1 MNLGIVRALT
11 FARSIGYWRDKGSL
25 MWSFVVPPVLIVCM
39 ALAFSGED
47 PAVFRIGVLTP
58 TASTVPAAE
67 ETLAAESRTLPLVL
81 QQPFI
86 ERIGYPDL
94 KTALTRVRHHQLDLM
109 VASNSAL
116 AGAGADSM
124 QEARAETQTGDRKP
138 YDTGVRQIDAR
149 HDRDKSDDNAII
161 AAPTSTNGLTYWI
174 NPGAR
179 RGEALEALLTA
190 NPDFALTRVAVS
202 GQRVRYVDWVV
213 PGILGMNLMFSGL
226 FGVGYIIVRYRKNGV
241 LKRLSATPV
250 RPVEFLTAQLLSRF
264 AIMLIVA
271 ISVYTAANLTLDLLM
286 LGSYWTLALIAVCG
300 NLALIS
306 LALVITARIRSDELA
321 GGLLNLVSLPMLLL
335 SEVWFSLDAVPRWMQ
350 QLSQML
356 PLTHL
361 VQAARK
367 VMVEGA
373 SLGEVSHHLFIL
385 LGIALVCTL
394 AAARIFR
401 WE

>member
-58 TASTVPAAE
+58 TASTAPAPE
-67 ETLAAESRTLPLVL
+67 ETLAAESRALPPVL

-116 AGAGADSM
+116 AVVGADLM
-124 QEARAETQTGDRKP
+124 QARAENQTGDREL

-149 HDRDKSDDNAII
+149 DDRGKSDDNATI
-161 AAPTSTNGLTYWI
+161 AAPTPMIGLTYWI

-264 AIMLIVA
+264 AIMLVVA

>member
-58 TASTVPAAE
+58 TAITVPVSEAA
-67 ETLAAESRTLPLVL
+67 LAAESRALPEVL

-94 KTALTRVRHHQLDLM
+94 ETALTRVRHHQLDLM

-116 AGAGADSM
+116 AGAGL
-124 QEARAETQTGDRKP
+124 AENRNGDA
-138 YDTGVRQIDAR
+138 GI
-149 HDRDKSDDNAII
+149 
-161 AAPTSTNGLTYWI
+161 TYWI

-179 RGEALEALLTA
+179 RGEALEALLA
-190 NPDFALTRVAVS
+190 ASSDPALTKVAVS

-250 RPVEFLTAQLLSRF
+250 RPVEFLTAQLVSRF
-264 AIMLIVA
+264 MIMLIVA
-271 ISVYTAANLTLDLLM
+271 VSVYTAANLTLDLLM

-373 SLGEVSHHLFIL
+373 SLADVSHHLVIL

-394 AAARIFR
+394 TAARIFR